1 MERRRNSPSFVQSS
15 KVSNT
20 ESLWLGQSR
29 IAGWLAYCSLQS
41 NYSGDSSP
49 FDSSP
54 FVSTSPRL
62 YWQSRDPASPSR
74 LSTEN
79 RNPLE
84 LRDSSPSLAKRSS
97 IENLKRASRVKN
109 SNMFAREHKQEY
121 DPTSTPVV
129 ERPLAN
135 GRPLNVQVQGNAY
148 GGRGVDGFRQEN
160 KQTTSHISMYS
171 PAQPPKRLNMTSD
184 PQKSPSKGRVSPTK
198 SSLSSRSRYAQAQ
211 AFDPEN
217 GVWSDDEDEIA
228 ERQLPLGKGLHHH
241 AKSVTFDAAPP
252 QINEYEMTTP
262 VPSSIA
268 SGSRDGSYDSA
279 NADEDESFDR
289 GSSIERDDSFDDS
302 LEDTDKTPVVLPED
316 WRFMSPGLAKDN
328 LAARVEDPFEGPESS
343 PAPTAIPTNA
353 TATTERAS
361 PARTNSTNSNGE
373 RRPLPPLPASGM
385 PIIPRPRSTSN
396 TGLSATAERVSGA
409 HRSFHLPPRPASVS
423 KAEIQGMGGCSVS
436 LEERLR
442 LMMIDDDDSF
452 KTTLEHQRGGRL
464 GPADSEDKSVEC
476 EDRKD
481 DNGSGIKIHEDTV
494 EEDVVGDLG
503 EYQLPPR
510 ISRESILRKVQGQR
524 SPGGF
529 ADFDFSSPAPS
540 SSPDRHQLSDLDP
553 DVPIPSLEG
562 RLDQLSLEDTE
573 ASVVIKQEEDASEC
587 DFDAYSIP
595 DLYSQ
600 NMQFES
606 HLISSEVQQALGA
619 EGTRVANGLDDDD
632 ESHYSTDLR
641 ADEYQEPQSH
651 SATEDEGPP
660 TPRAPSPKSMDQTE
674 LAAKIAHRMSLPQFA
689 SMLGEDDFGL
699 GLEHFMTPSPPQTH
713 EPVKTDTQ
721 PEAPQVQ
728 QAPQRP
734 MTPEAQLLPPRF
746 PGYGNDS
753 EDEPKTPESVIRH
766 SLAESPLPESP
777 GIPEPMATIKAP
789 GGRLKTR
796 PSVTPA
802 DIDAMAESR
811 RQASGQAVPPVPE
824 RHFRNPSVCL
834 NAEES
839 EENSISS
846 GTSER
851 GDANGDPPKQL
862 KPRSSLVQ
870 LEIPMGGLD
879 EGLSL
884 GLDKE
889 FDRVME
895 AQKVVFALSPED
907 VDYSP
912 RSPGCA
918 EYMAGQGFRPISECI
933 ANRPIRS
940 QKGYLMRQNT
950 KVVVAR
956 SASDE
961 SASDVVESHG
971 PRARGTRSAGN
982 SPRKS
987 SQVQTWT
994 TEPWNGKMR
1003 RKSIRQSGGS
1013 PQKKGFSGP
1022 APPLPGQH
1030 SNITSDLGS
1039 VNEDEVMPGF
1049 DEIED
1054 GGERGRL
1061 FVKVVGVKDLNLPL
1075 PKGKVL
1081 IYVILMMY
1089 N

>member
-1 MERRRNSPSFVQSS
+1 MERRRNSPSFVQSG
-15 KVSNT
+15 KVGTT
-20 ESLWLGQSR
+20 ESLRPATVVYCELGSSANRSR
-29 IAGWLAYCSLQS
+29 QL

-54 FVSTSPRL
+54 FASTSPRL
-62 YWQSRDPASPSR
+62 YWQSRDSASPSR

-79 RNPLE
+79 RNPLDQ
-84 LRDSSPSLAKRSS
+84 RDSSPSPAKRSS

-121 DPTSTPVV
+121 DPTSMPVV
-129 ERPLAN
+129 ERPLAT
-135 GRPLNVQVQGNAY
+135 GRPLSVQVQGNAY
-148 GGRGVDGFRQEN
+148 GGRGVDGFRREN
-160 KQTTSHISMYS
+160 KQPASQISVYS
-171 PAQPPKRLNMTSD
+171 PAQSPPRVNLTSD

-217 GVWSDDEDEIA
+217 GVWSEDEEEVA

-316 WRFMSPGLAKDN
+316 WRFMSPGLANDD

-343 PAPTAIPTNA
+343 PAPAAIQTTAM
-353 TATTERAS
+353 TARAS
-361 PARTNSTNSNGE
+361 PTRTDSINSNGE
-373 RRPLPPLPASGM
+373 RRPLPPLPALSM
-385 PIIPRPRSTSN
+385 ANLPRPRSNSN
-396 TGLSATAERVSGA
+396 TGLAATAERISTA
-409 HRSFHLPPRPASVS
+409 HRSYHVPPCPASIS
-423 KAEIQGMGGCSVS
+423 KSEIQGMGGCSMS

-442 LMMIDDDDSF
+442 LMMIQDDDYS
-452 KTTLEHQRGGRL
+452 KAASEEQRDGRL
-464 GPADSEDKSVEC
+464 GRAGSRDKEVEC
-476 EDRKD
+476 DGRKD
-481 DNGSGIKIHEDTV
+481 DDRFGIKIHEDNG

-510 ISRESILRKVQGQR
+510 ISRESILRKVKGQR
-524 SPGGF
+524 SEGGF
-529 ADFDFSSPAPS
+529 AEFDFSSPAPS
-540 SSPDRHQLSDLDP
+540 SSPDRNQLSDLDP

-573 ASVVIKQEEDASEC
+573 ASIVIKQEEDASES
-587 DFDAYSIP
+587 DVDVYSIP
-595 DLYSQ
+595 DLYNQ
-600 NMQFES
+600 HAQFES
-606 HLISSEVQQALGA
+606 HLIANEVQEALGA
-619 EGTRVANGLDDDD
+619 EGTRVANGGDDDD
-632 ESHYSTDLR
+632 ESHYSTDLK

-660 TPRAPSPKSMDQTE
+660 TPKAPSPKSMEQTE
-674 LAAKIAHRMSLPQFA
+674 LATKVAHRMSLPQFA

-699 GLEHFMTPSPPQTH
+699 GLEHFMTPSPPSTQ
-713 EPVKTDTQ
+713 EPVKTDIQ
-721 PEAPQVQ
+721 PEAPQMK
-728 QAPQRP
+728 QAPYRP
-734 MTPEAQLLPPRF
+734 MTPEEQLLPPRF
-746 PGYGNDS
+746 PGYGNDA

-777 GIPEPMATIKAP
+777 GIPEPIATIKAP

-802 DIDAMAESR
+802 DIHAMAESR
-811 RQASGQAVPPVPE
+811 RQVSGQAVPPVSE
-824 RHFRNPSVCL
+824 RHLDQSSICL
-834 NAEES
+834 DAGES

-846 GTSER
+846 SNLE
-851 GDANGDPPKQL
+851 GDVTTGDLSKQL
-862 KPRSSLVQ
+862 KRRSSLVQ
-870 LEIPMGGLD
+870 LDIPVGGLD
-879 EGLSL
+879 DGLSM

-895 AQKVVFALSPED
+895 AQKVVFALPLED

-918 EYMAGQGFRPISECI
+918 DYIPGQGFRPVSEYI

-961 SASDVVESHG
+961 SASDVVDTHG

-982 SPRKS
+982 SPRKA

-1013 PQKKGFSGP
+1013 PQKRAPTGP

-1030 SNITSDLGS
+1030 SNATSDLVS

-1061 FVKVVGVKDLNLPL
+1061 FVKVVGVKDLDLPL
-1075 PKGKVL
+1075 PRGNFRFTCL
-1081 IYVILMMY
+1081 E
-1089 N
+1089 